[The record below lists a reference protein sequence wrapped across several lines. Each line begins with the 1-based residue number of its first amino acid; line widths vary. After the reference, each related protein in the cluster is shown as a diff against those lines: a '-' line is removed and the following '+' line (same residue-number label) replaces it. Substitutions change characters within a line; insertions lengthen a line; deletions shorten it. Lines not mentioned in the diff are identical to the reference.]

1 MYKSV
6 PYDDGDKARILEEKE
21 KFDKGKKKKINIYT
35 IDKKE
40 AYKLLWMEPAEKL
53 KPAELLKEG
62 KQKSTIT
69 QQ

>member
-1 MYKSV
+1 VYKSV

-40 AYKLLWMEPAEKL
+40 AYKLL
-53 KPAELLKEG
+53 
-62 KQKSTIT
+62 
-69 QQ
+69 